1 MSVKAMKQGAVD
13 FLIKP
18 CRDQDLLDAVMIAL
32 DRDGKRREA
41 DQRRANVKSRLH
53 NLTTRERDV
62 MVLVVAGL
70 MNKQIA
76 GQLGIAEA
84 TVKSHRGRVMELGVR
99 SVADL
104 VKMADV
110 QRKNDPV

>member
-1 MSVKAMKQGAVD
+1 
-13 FLIKP
+13 
-18 CRDQDLLDAVMIAL
+18 LD
-32 DRDGKRREA
+32 
-41 DQRRANVKSRLH
+41 

-76 GQLGIAEA
+76 GQLSIAEP
-84 TVKSHRGRVMELGVR
+84 TVKFHRRRVMEKLGVR
-99 SVADL
+99 SVTDL

-110 QRKNDPV
+110 PRKDGTL